1 MNHTDPKTN
10 DGTNDYMQENGDDA
24 SQEQAADDDD
34 SHAYSDDAYSDDA
47 YENDAMGDRLQFQAR
62 IDMPCLQ
69 EQIRVSS

>member
-24 SQEQAADDDD
+24 SQEHAADDDSD
-34 SHAYSDDAYSDDA
+34 LPAHGDDAH
-47 YENDAMGDRLQFQAR
+47 EHDAMGDRLQFQVR
-62 IDMPCLQ
+62 IGMPCLQ

>member
-34 SHAYSDDAYSDDA
+34 SHAYSDDAY
-47 YENDAMGDRLQFQAR
+47 ENDAMGDGLQFQAR
-62 IDMPCLQ
+62 IGMPCLQ